1 MAKVTIA
8 RYDVTGEEVVGA
20 LRRGLGPRY
29 HVVPGTGINTSRT
42 TTSAGPDQPDV
53 ILVATGSNRVFRA
66 EVVIARRSGQT
77 LIEVRPGGLPRMW
90 PGGLKLVNRL
100 WVARKAHQVLRAA
113 PGLR

>member
-1 MAKVTIA
+1 MATVTIA
-8 RYDVTGEEVVGA
+8 RSDVTSEEVVDA
-20 LRRGLGPRY
+20 LRQGLGPRY
-29 HVVPGTGINTSRT
+29 HVVPGTGISTNPVTSP
-42 TTSAGPDQPDV
+42 GPDQPDT

-77 LIEVRPGGLPRMW
+77 LIEVRPGGLPGMW

>member
-8 RYDVTGEEVVGA
+8 RSDVTSEEVVGA

-66 EVVIARRSGQT
+66 EVVIARHSAQA
-77 LIEVRPGGLPRMW
+77 LIEVRPGGLPGTW
-90 PGGLKLVNRL
+90 PGGLKLINRL
-100 WVARKAHQVLRAA
+100 GVARKAHQVLQAA
-113 PGLR
+113 SGLK